1 MRSEIYIVCAAN
13 KHKETD
19 LIIPG
24 ARHFDKFMVD
34 IMKLLS
40 LRKVW
45 EQGFIDN
52 RRNFHTREEAWK
64 IAKAA
69 GQIRRRV
76 GGDCANGGTLYSENL
91 Y

>member
-1 MRSEIYIVCAAN
+1 MHNDIFIVCAAN
-13 KHKETD
+13 KHKDKE

-24 ARHFDKFMVD
+24 VRHGDKLMTD
-34 IMKLLS
+34 IMKLLG
-40 LRKVW
+40 LKKFW
-45 EQGFIDN
+45 IQGFMDN

-69 GQIRRRV
+69 GQIYRRV